1 MYNEGSAVKKV
12 FIFFGRYKIKNP
24 FLSNP
29 RGTNKIRK
37 SSRNYNKQK
46 RNITSIPGRG
56 PQQPRRDSVGRS
68 FILPLISYPQLVIM
82 VMDELIAC
90 MPMPKQ
96 ILLNNEALKTELIC
110 ERGAF
115 HHYLSKLG
123 LNADKTIWVNRILSF
138 SLFHA

>member
-1 MYNEGSAVKKV
+1 
-12 FIFFGRYKIKNP
+12 
-24 FLSNP
+24 
-29 RGTNKIRK
+29 
-37 SSRNYNKQK
+37 
-46 RNITSIPGRG
+46 
-56 PQQPRRDSVGRS
+56 
-68 FILPLISYPQLVIM
+68 
-82 VMDELIAC
+82 MDELIAC

-138 SLFHA
+138 SLSSHAYYLYIVISYTPLFVHLWSIKRENTHGLEDHVCLKG

>member
-1 MYNEGSAVKKV
+1 
-12 FIFFGRYKIKNP
+12 
-24 FLSNP
+24 
-29 RGTNKIRK
+29 
-37 SSRNYNKQK
+37 
-46 RNITSIPGRG
+46 
-56 PQQPRRDSVGRS
+56 
-68 FILPLISYPQLVIM
+68 M

-96 ILLNNEALKTELIC
+96 ILLNNEALKTEFIC

-138 SLFHA
+138 SPPCLYVLCAFVCAFIASKREFIFLNWVRGSCLFKRI